1 MADEPE
7 PREKAE
13 PKKKPGGIVGWV
25 TRVVDWVMGLKP
37 VRVVV
42 HFNDHRGPLI
52 AMGLSNQAIFAV
64 FAAVWV
70 AASTFGLVLQANP
83 ELRDALFQLIS
94 AYVPGLIDTG
104 DGKGA
109 IDPDDLVSAS
119 VLTWTGAIALV
130 GLVFSI
136 IGWFGNSRN
145 GVRIMA
151 DLPGPRTNWIL
162 LMVKDFGL
170 ALAFGVAL
178 ILSAALSLVGTTFI
192 GNVLDYFGVDSE
204 STTALVVGRSFAIL
218 LMFVLDTVV
227 LAALYRVLAGVR
239 IPPRHLF
246 PAALLGAPPSAC
258 SSSWAPPADVQ
269 RARNPL
275 LASFAVIIGLLIW
288 FNLVCQVILI
298 AAAWFIVS
306 MIDAGHPLDEVA
318 AKERKAKEAEERRAL
333 KARDA
338 SRARAGAAEGLLRA
352 LVRAQAE
359 AAEGRR
365 RRRRSVEASVG
376 SK

>member
-1 MADEPE
+1 MADE
-7 PREKAE
+7 AE
-13 PKKKPGGIVGWV
+13 PKKPGGIIGWV
-25 TRVVDWVMGLKP
+25 TRVVEWVMGLKP
-37 VRVVV
+37 VRVIV
-42 HFNDHRGPLI
+42 HFNDHRGPLL

-64 FAAVWV
+64 FAALWV
-70 AASTFGLVLQANP
+70 AASMFGLFLQANT
-83 ELRDALFQLIS
+83 ELRDSLFELIS

-104 DGKGA
+104 EGGA

-145 GVRIMA
+145 AVRIMA

-192 GNVLDYFGVDSE
+192 GNVLDFFGIDSD
-204 STTALVVGRSFAIL
+204 STPALVIGRSFAIL
-218 LMFVLDTVV
+218 LMFALDTAV

-246 PAALLGAPPSAC
+246 PAALIGAAGLGMLKVLGTALLGAAG
-258 SSSWAPPADVQ
+258 A
-269 RARNPL
+269 NPL
-275 LASFAVIIGLLIW
+275 LASFVVIIGLLIW
-288 FNLVCQVILI
+288 FNLVCQVILV

-306 MIDAGHPLDEVA
+306 MIDSGVPLDEVA
-318 AKERKAKEAEERRAL
+318 AKERRQREAEERAAL
-333 KARDA
+333 KAQ
-338 SRARAGAAEGLLRA
+338 LRA
-352 LVRAQAE
+352 ELEEEKPKGFFARLF
-359 AAEGRR
+359 GRKPK
-365 RRRRSVEASVG
+365 RSKQPKQSVS